1 MVRIVT
7 WGLLLASVLLQ
18 PGCQWSEYPEGGG
31 PGGNGDAG
39 SEGAGPGSGW
49 SDEFVVGAPPELPW
63 LEGHGS
69 FEETFDAAEMDLA
82 RWRLSNN
89 WASSEDFNAGW
100 RADHVWLNGGK
111 MELRLDTTPCPEGCS
126 GHPYASGETA
136 STRYYGYGRYE
147 VRMKPA
153 RGSGTLTSFCIYT
166 GPAEN
171 TRWDGIDIAF
181 VGLNTRRVQTNYV
194 VNGKGYYRGVDLPFD
209 ASEDFHT
216 YGIEWTREALHWYVD
231 GKRVQSAVATNGPLP
246 SMPGRILMNFWPG
259 IGPSTESWMG
269 SFRYPGTPLISSY
282 DGVRHG
288 LAAPKELVEDF
299 ETSAAWKV
307 SAETGSWLTPSLQ
320 EKGHLGGALSVVYS
334 IATSSRASA
343 TRTFDT
349 PKDWSGGRYLSFWFR
364 GTNTGDPFR
373 LELRANGSGIDTA
386 ERFEYRF
393 KDDVNGWKWVNVPLS
408 SFTRNGQ
415 PVRSSQLTTVRGLS
429 IEPLAGKGH
438 YVLFDDL
445 ELER

>member
-1 MVRIVT
+1 
-7 WGLLLASVLLQ
+7 
-18 PGCQWSEYPEGGG
+18 
-31 PGGNGDAG
+31 
-39 SEGAGPGSGW
+39 
-49 SDEFVVGAPPELPW
+49 
-63 LEGHGS
+63 
-69 FEETFDAAEMDLA
+69 
-82 RWRLSNN
+82 
-89 WASSEDFNAGW
+89 
-100 RADHVWLNGGK
+100 
-111 MELRLDTTPCPEGCS
+111 
-126 GHPYASGETA
+126 
-136 STRYYGYGRYE
+136 
-147 VRMKPA
+147 
-153 RGSGTLTSFCIYT
+153 LTSFCIYT